1 MSTWMIL
8 LVVAYVMAFIYFSL
22 WEAMQWEFV
31 TPRWF
36 YENIK
41 LNWFGSCLAFVL
53 LSMISP
59 VVFVLKIIFVI
70 FLGIRWLLTVGR

>member
-8 LVVAYVMAFIYFSL
+8 LVVAYMMAFIYFSF
-22 WEAMQWEFV
+22 WEAMQYEFV

-36 YENIK
+36 YKNIK

-53 LSMISP
+53 LSIVSP
-59 VVFVLKIIFVI
+59 VVLVIKIIFVI